1 MEGSGCTC
9 VGPWLLVLG
18 VAGTLWLVE
27 FGVSALWMLMGVVG
41 VVGVVS
47 DVVSF
52 AFRIGSVSWF
62 VMLLLVRNWW

>member
-18 VAGTLWLVE
+18 VAGTLCFAEFRVSVLSMLVE
-27 FGVSALWMLMGVVG
+27 VAGVVG
-41 VVGVVS
+41 VVC

-52 AFRIGSVSWF
+52 AFRVGNVS
-62 VMLLLVRNWW
+62 